1 MVLKADRQIRGDA
14 VKVILHPYGNRR
26 VVIFQ
31 RSDGTFDFQEEQFWD
46 DENSWAPLKKET
58 ATVVDTLDR
67 ALKEVRE
74 RIDWVQDL

>member
-1 MVLKADRQIRGDA
+1 MVLKADRQI
-14 VKVILHPYGNRR
+14 
-26 VVIFQ
+26 
-31 RSDGTFDFQEEQFWD
+31 QEEQFWD

-58 ATVVDTLDR
+58 ATVLDTLDR